1 MNGYKFDDTLELLG
15 LLGGGFV
22 VVVALGTLI
31 GVPWSTARTGGVG
44 LVQTVGVLLTLLVGL
59 GTIAIAY
66 NGDLSGAVSNDE
78 ATESE

>member
-31 GVPWSTARTGGVG
+31 GTPWSSVRTGGIG
-44 LVQTVGVLLTLLVGL
+44 LIQTLGVLPTLLVGL

-66 NGDLSGAVSNDE
+66 NGNLLRAVSGDE
-78 ATESE
+78 ETG